1 MKLAEITGEFT
12 FGLVTLL
19 DQETSME
26 FPDFASSP
34 ALFTSGTGVLV
45 VKVLHGQEGQVVAR
59 VWDSMP
65 DVTGPVVVE
74 TRLQPPQVPSGS
86 RT

>member
-19 DQETSME
+19 DEETRME
-26 FPDFASSP
+26 LLDFASSP

-45 VKVLHGQEGQVVAR
+45 VKVLHGQEGKARSAR
-59 VWDSMP
+59 VGFGARRYWA
-65 DVTGPVVVE
+65 G
-74 TRLQPPQVPSGS
+74 
-86 RT
+86 